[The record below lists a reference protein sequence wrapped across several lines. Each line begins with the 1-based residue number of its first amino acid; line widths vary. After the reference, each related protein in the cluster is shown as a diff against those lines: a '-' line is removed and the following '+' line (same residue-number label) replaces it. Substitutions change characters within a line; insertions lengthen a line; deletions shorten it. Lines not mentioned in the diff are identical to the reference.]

1 MTAPKRIWAALIL
14 SAGALAGANTVGARP
29 ALDGPLQAPAERS
42 HCLAVAHR
50 FSSLNAGFGEKITQ
64 FNQVFT
70 SPDEN
75 QKQILASI
83 TKLAASTRQIADAL
97 TSVYGDATPPS
108 AMEENSVAKRTM
120 QDLIPDVKTC
130 LR

>member
-1 MTAPKRIWAALIL
+1 MATIKSLWAAAVLC
-14 SAGALAGANTVGARP
+14 AGAIAGASPSSIQAAV
-29 ALDGPLQAPAERS
+29 DGPLQAPAERS

-50 FSSLNAGFGEKITQ
+50 FNSLNASFGEKITQ

-75 QKQILASI
+75 QKQILANI

-97 TSVYGDATPPS
+97 NSVYGDAPTPS
-108 AMEENSVAKRTM
+108 ATEEASVATRSV
-120 QDLIPDVKTC
+120 QDLIPDVKVC
-130 LR
+130 LG

>member
-1 MTAPKRIWAALIL
+1 MTALKCIWTTSIL
-14 SAGALAGANTVGARP
+14 CAGALVCANPIGAHPVIE
-29 ALDGPLQAPAERS
+29 GPLQAPAERS

-50 FSSLNAGFGEKITQ
+50 FNSLNIGFGEKITQ

-70 SPDEN
+70 SPDED

-97 TSVYGDATPPS
+97 NSVYGDSPPPS
-108 AMEENSVAKRTM
+108 AIEEASVAKRSM
-120 QDLIPDVKTC
+120 QELVPDVKTC
-130 LR
+130 LG